1 MKLAVVTLLYDPSYT
16 PGALVLGARLRE
28 LIHHS
33 LLAVE
38 LAVLIDKSKFS
49 AHQLELLL
57 HVYDTLI
64 PLSPLTSTL
73 SSQLDNDLGRP
84 ELAATFSKVA
94 LWGLSQYSK
103 VLYLDADTLPST
115 SRNGSGSVLDLL
127 RLNFPNNKIMA
138 APDSGFPDIFNS
150 GVFVLR
156 PNPVDYESLLHLVH
170 DSQRTGAQVSFD
182 GADQGLL
189 NQYFNALPDWVAR
202 LLADGLADATNSPA
216 GGRNWIKIPFLYN
229 VTPSAQYE
237 YLPAYKHF
245 VRGGQK
251 GLEQLTGSNTHI
263 TEDSPMITT
272 QETITRYALA
282 AKSYFKGGDQ
292 IKLMHFI
299 GPSKPWVMMD
309 KHEIHLEWWSV
320 WYQYFGE
327 SLTIDTVL
335 FAKSQNLLPQTPI
348 VDFLEKDSN
357 LVSGITQ
364 EVPQEI
370 KSNAPS
376 SADPLLLCD
385 PRTYED
391 LPTIKPTADSAWDPT
406 TEAPPK
412 DASPPQVHDFE
423 ERVGIF
429 ENAWDQPDS
438 MQRPSLPP
446 VQSIVPHFP
455 PPALFPQHEVLAPER
470 VFYEEEEVVPTRGFE
485 ELSVEESVD
494 EKISE
499 DEAEMEL
506 DLEEDRE
513 LDNLEIPEPVHNYE
527 PIFPW
532 EFREVTPPE
541 RTFEATN

>member
-28 LIHHS
+28 LIHNS
-33 LLAVE
+33 LFAVE
-38 LAVLIDKSKFS
+38 LAVLIDKPKFS
-49 AHQLELLL
+49 AHQLEILLK
-57 HVYDTLI
+57 VYDTLI
-64 PLSPLTSTL
+64 PLTPLTSTL
-73 SSQLDNDLGRP
+73 SSQLENDLGRP

-103 VLYLDADTLPST
+103 VLYLDADTLPS
-115 SRNGSGSVLDLL
+115 SPRNGSGSVLDLL
-127 RLNFPNNKIMA
+127 RLNFPNNKILA

-156 PNPVDYESLLHLVH
+156 PNPVDYESLLHLVY

-216 GGRNWIKIPFLYN
+216 GGSNWIKIPFLYN

-245 VRGGQK
+245 APGGQK
-251 GLEQLTGSNTHI
+251 GPEQLTDSIGNI

-272 QETITRYALA
+272 QETVSRYALA
-282 AKSYFKGGDQ
+282 ARSYFKGGDQ

-299 GPSKPWVMMD
+299 GPSKPWVTVD
-309 KHEIHLEWWSV
+309 KHEVHLEWWSV
-320 WYQYFGE
+320 WYEFFGGN
-327 SLTIDTVL
+327 LTINKVV
-335 FAKSQNLLPQTPI
+335 FAKGQHLLPRTPI
-348 VDFLEKDSN
+348 VDYLEENPDLESN
-357 LVSGITQ
+357 CTEEVTQ
-364 EVPQEI
+364 ETLSSV
-370 KSNAPS
+370 PS
-376 SADPLLLCD
+376 STDPLLLCD
-385 PRTYED
+385 PRTYQD
-391 LPTIKPTADSAWDPT
+391 TLTIEPTADSAWDPT
-406 TEAPPK
+406 TEEPPK

-438 MQRPSLPP
+438 LHEPSPPP
-446 VQSIVPHFP
+446 VQSVVQHFP
-455 PPALFPQHEVLAPER
+455 PPALFPQHEALAPER
-470 VFYEEEEVVPTRGFE
+470 IFYEEEEVAPTRGFE
-485 ELSVEESVD
+485 ELSVDNVD
-494 EKISE
+494 EEISD

-506 DLEEDRE
+506 DLEEDQE

-541 RTFEATN
+541 RTFEATT